1 MKTLIKI
8 VRSIKRSEL
17 AVLIVNTIM
26 IVFGISYL
34 LLIAFAI
41 ITSI

>member
-1 MKTLIKI
+1 MKTLIKV

-17 AVLIVNTIM
+17 AVLVVNTIM

-34 LLIAFAI
+34 LLIAFALFYS
-41 ITSI
+41 T